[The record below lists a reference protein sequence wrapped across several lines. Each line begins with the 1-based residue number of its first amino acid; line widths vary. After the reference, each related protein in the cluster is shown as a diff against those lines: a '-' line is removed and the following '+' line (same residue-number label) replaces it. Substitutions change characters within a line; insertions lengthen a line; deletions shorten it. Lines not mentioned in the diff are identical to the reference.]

1 MTKTRTIAI
10 NGHVFELTNRDYFSA
25 TFEDGVLANDYLAI
39 YGAYRNPSAT
49 KVAIWRNWC
58 EWARECGAKLYI
70 HSHTCHF
77 FSILGRVEFE
87 GDYYVL
93 SITARHYRAYKV
105 EDCVG

>member
-1 MTKTRTIAI
+1 MTKTRTIVI
-10 NGHVFELTNRDYFSA
+10 NGCEFELTNREYFGA
-25 TFEDGVLANDYLAI
+25 TFKSDFVANDVLAI
-39 YGAYRNPSAT
+39 YGVYKSPSSY

-77 FSILGRVEFE
+77 FSILGWLEFE

-105 EDCVG
+105 EDYVG